1 MIKRNF
7 KIFDT
12 LNRYKKLYEAAEDE
26 MQEGDTPTEGGEQ
39 PQDATEAP
47 AEGDAATDPSK
58 QADPNAGVF
67 MSDNQKAE
75 MAKMILDALM
85 MTPPEPG
92 TIPPNLMNVTTD
104 NADEVIKYI
113 QGLNA
118 LSAPLAL
125 NNDSD
130 GNSMAGA
137 LKEI

>member
-12 LNRYKKLYEAAEDE
+12 LNRYKKLYEAAEEE
-26 MQEGDTPTEGGEQ
+26 MQEGDITVEGGEQ
-39 PQDATEAP
+39 PQDATEVAV
-47 AEGDAATDPSK
+47 EEDVSTDPSK

-92 TIPPNLMNVTTD
+92 TIPSNLMNVTTD

-130 GNSMAGA
+130 ENSMAGA
-137 LKEI
+137 LKDI

>member
-26 MQEGDTPTEGGEQ
+26 MQEGDTPREGGEQ
-39 PQDATEAP
+39 PQDATETP

-67 MSDNQKAE
+67 ISDNQKAE

-113 QGLNA
+113 QGLCIPFLQLICKA
-118 LSAPLAL
+118 KFIPK
-125 NNDSD
+125 
-130 GNSMAGA
+130 
-137 LKEI
+137 LKVVGFF